1 MIRQARIASELGRL
15 HGGRTSPE
23 SCRRRTS
30 SLPRP
35 RSAGRSR
42 SSPSGWNRR
51 WWWTE
56 SWNRRRGRRPQ
67 RHRPAGR
74 GVRSRSAAC
83 AYQTIHCRLR
93 PQRLDFGTL
102 HRVPPSLIFYL
113 FLHTV
118 LRFGDSLEP
127 QLSSSA
133 DVTYLVSTG
142 PLAVAPRVNPFIRF
156 SRRPYLLATCVRTVS
171 GFGALLAYPLTL
183 LPLLP
188 LAGDM

>member
-1 MIRQARIASELGRL
+1 MASELGRPSRRKNEP
-15 HGGRTSPE
+15 G
-23 SCRRRTS
+23 SCRQRTS
-30 SLPRP
+30 SLQHR

-42 SSPSGWNRR
+42 SSPSGWSRR

-56 SWNRRRGRRPQ
+56 SWNRHRGRRPQ
-67 RHRPAGR
+67 HHQPAVPG
-74 GVRSRSAAC
+74 GRSRSAAC
-83 AYQTIHCRLR
+83 ACQTFHCRLR
-93 PQRLDFGTL
+93 LNGLDFGTL

-142 PLAVAPRVNPFIRF
+142 PLASFLVSTPSFGSLVGLTYWLPACVPFPVSAPYWPI
-156 SRRPYLLATCVRTVS
+156 L
-171 GFGALLAYPLTL
+171 
-183 LPLLP
+183 
-188 LAGDM
+188 